1 MVSPSL
7 PPDLVPSPPSLE
19 LSVVVVTWN
28 SEDMIG
34 PCLRSIPQGCRR
46 RSYEVIVVD
55 NASGDRTT
63 DVVSD
68 GYPSTRLMVNSG
80 NRGFAAACAQGIAA
94 ARGRHVML
102 LNPDTVVGARAIDR
116 LADCLDEEPE
126 IGLAGP
132 RLVDSEGSAQRASAR
147 RTPKLAYAF
156 YNQLRF
162 HQFPRWCE
170 WGDRRVICPYDLS
183 RTQDVDSISG
193 AAMLIRGDV
202 IAALG
207 PLDVGYRHT
216 GEDVDYCLAAG
227 RAGWRVRYVHDAE
240 IRHHAGASSV
250 QDIYRVTMDS
260 VLSVHRYYRKNWS
273 AGHALTY
280 RVMIV
285 LGQVPAT
292 IAGGVA
298 AVVAGREPISVLAP
312 RLRLA
317 WSMIRLQPYR
327 ASDRPSPGDDRV
339 RTVTASTTHR

>member
-1 MVSPSL
+1 MVLSSL
-7 PPDLVPSPPSLE
+7 PPDPAPSPPTLE

-34 PCLRSIPQGCRR
+34 PCLRSIPEGCRR

-55 NASGDRTT
+55 NAS
-63 DVVSD
+63 SD
-68 GYPSTRLMVNSG
+68 GTAGVVGNGYPCTRLMVNSD
-80 NRGFAAACAQGIAA
+80 NRGFAAACAQGIAD

-102 LNPDTVVGARAIDR
+102 LNPDTVAGAGAIDR
-116 LADCLDEEPE
+116 LVDCIDEEPE

-132 RLVDSEGSAQRASAR
+132 RLVDSEGNAQRASAR

-162 HQFPRWCE
+162 RRLPRWCE

-183 RTQDVDSISG
+183 RTQDVDALSG

-202 IAALG
+202 INALG

-227 RAGWRVRYVHDAE
+227 RAGWRVRFVHDAE
-240 IRHHAGASSV
+240 ILHYAGASSV

-273 AGHALTY
+273 AAHAIAY

-285 LGQVPAT
+285 VGQVPAT
-292 IAGGVA
+292 IVGGVL
-298 AVVAGREPISVLAP
+298 AVAAGREPISELAP

-317 WSMIRLQPYR
+317 WSMIRLRPYR
-327 ASDRPSPGDDRV
+327 ASDRPSPADDRA
-339 RTVTASTTHR
+339 RTATAPTTL